1 MEAMKYSPYRIAMC
15 LCQPGIVLSFFW
27 KNEYWFEEGV
37 LYAILFTVTVV
48 VLLDMPRGVVRWSVA
63 GCYAVAFTAVFCR
76 GWVVSHTAISPAWI
90 MEAILMSFGGCM
102 VVAVIVALVS
112 GWHSFRMSFVRP
124 IGGRDP
130 SAVRAATNTCK
141 ETIPSG
147 VPIVRGSRGV
157 RKPRGQRGRLLR
169 RIGVGLLPRPG
180 QLAVVAVLKGSVED
194 AFDQRVA
201 RRARC
206 RAR

>member
-15 LCQPGIVLSFFW
+15 LCQAGIVLSFFW
-27 KNEYWFEEGV
+27 IGPNNEYWFEEGV

-102 VVAVIVALVS
+102 VVAVIVALVKWLAQLPDVVHPPYWWPRS
-112 GWHSFRMSFVRP
+112 LGS
-124 IGGRDP
+124 
-130 SAVRAATNTCK
+130 
-141 ETIPSG
+141 PSG
-147 VPIVRGSRGV
+147 DEHLQGSH
-157 RKPRGQRGRLLR
+157 PER
-169 RIGVGLLPRPG
+169 RSDRPG
-180 QLAVVAVLKGSVED
+180 V
-194 AFDQRVA
+194 
-201 RRARC
+201 
-206 RAR
+206 